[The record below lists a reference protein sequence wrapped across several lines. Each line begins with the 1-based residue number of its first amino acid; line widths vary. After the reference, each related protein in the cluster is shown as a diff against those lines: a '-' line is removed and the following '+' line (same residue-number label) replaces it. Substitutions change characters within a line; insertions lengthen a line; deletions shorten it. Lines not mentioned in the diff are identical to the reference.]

1 MIQSHLKAA
10 GRFFTVF
17 LLLVAVMQAAYAV
30 IRLIPFVPEGYEPSR
45 VGAWVG
51 AAAALVLF
59 FLLVRTATLYD
70 RPLRKRYAESGG
82 NRPLRFLLCGVRFWA
97 ETAGFAL
104 LCLLLPSGWLFAG
117 LPVLLPDR
125 GLCLALLLP
134 LLFLLQLPARLS
146 AFRAFGRMNESREPY
161 AERKAYRGA
170 LTRIALGCALGA
182 IGAELL
188 ARLCFGVWPA
198 LSTILTPGV
207 LAVLLPLLGALL
219 LLPPAFRL
227 LRAWRKRRSF
237 LKKLKAVCAEKGYAL
252 SEIRRPYA
260 SLLFLTAGED
270 FSLQMD
276 GRRYSCKLVCA
287 RRRGTPMTVR
297 ENGVCA
303 FEHTIRLTKIELF
316 TYETQIAFGYEAAD
330 KKVLIVNP
338 VPKVLQKDEQTK
350 TVPLDNG
357 DTVGGSIVYAATGF
371 LNALGRGRLGR

>member
-104 LCLLLPSGWLFAG
+104 L
-117 LPVLLPDR
+117 
-125 GLCLALLLP
+125 LP

-188 ARLCFGVWPA
+188 ARLCCGVWPA

-371 LNALGRGRLGR
+371 LTALGRGRLGR

>member
-188 ARLCFGVWPA
+188 ARLCCGVWPA

-227 LRAWRKRRSF
+227 LRAWRKRRSWP
-237 LKKLKAVCAEKGYAL
+237 
-252 SEIRRPYA
+252 RR
-260 SLLFLTAGED
+260 
-270 FSLQMD
+270 
-276 GRRYSCKLVCA
+276 
-287 RRRGTPMTVR
+287 
-297 ENGVCA
+297 
-303 FEHTIRLTKIELF
+303 I
-316 TYETQIAFGYEAAD
+316 
-330 KKVLIVNP
+330 
-338 VPKVLQKDEQTK
+338 
-350 TVPLDNG
+350 
-357 DTVGGSIVYAATGF
+357 
-371 LNALGRGRLGR
+371 

>member
-1 MIQSHLKAA
+1 
-10 GRFFTVF
+10 
-17 LLLVAVMQAAYAV
+17 MQAAYAV

-70 RPLRKRYAESGG
+70 RPLREAVRGKPAGIARCAFCCAAFASGRR
-82 NRPLRFLLCGVRFWA
+82 RPASRCSACCCRPA
-97 ETAGFAL
+97 
-104 LCLLLPSGWLFAG
+104 GWLFAG

-188 ARLCFGVWPA
+188 ARLCCGVWPA

-252 SEIRRPYA
+252 SGNPP
-260 SLLFLTAGED
+260 SLRVAALSDGGRGLFAANGRQALFLQAGLRQGD
-270 FSLQMD
+270 A
-276 GRRYSCKLVCA
+276 A
-287 RRRGTPMTVR
+287 RR
-297 ENGVCA
+297 
-303 FEHTIRLTKIELF
+303 
-316 TYETQIAFGYEAAD
+316 
-330 KKVLIVNP
+330 
-338 VPKVLQKDEQTK
+338 
-350 TVPLDNG
+350 
-357 DTVGGSIVYAATGF
+357 
-371 LNALGRGRLGR
+371 

>member
-30 IRLIPFVPEGYEPSR
+30 MRLIPFVPEGYEPSR

-170 LTRIALGCALGA
+170 LTRIALGCALAQSAPSCWHG
-182 IGAELL
+182 
-188 ARLCFGVWPA
+188 
-198 LSTILTPGV
+198 
-207 LAVLLPLLGALL
+207 
-219 LLPPAFRL
+219 
-227 LRAWRKRRSF
+227 
-237 LKKLKAVCAEKGYAL
+237 CAAAY
-252 SEIRRPYA
+252 
-260 SLLFLTAGED
+260 
-270 FSLQMD
+270 
-276 GRRYSCKLVCA
+276 GRRCPQYSRRACWRCCCRCWARCSCCRPPSGCCA
-287 RRRGTPMTVR
+287 R
-297 ENGVCA
+297 
-303 FEHTIRLTKIELF
+303 
-316 TYETQIAFGYEAAD
+316 
-330 KKVLIVNP
+330 
-338 VPKVLQKDEQTK
+338 
-350 TVPLDNG
+350 
-357 DTVGGSIVYAATGF
+357 GGSGGAS
-371 LNALGRGRLGR
+371 